1 MHIIKSIHIEKF
13 RGFHGLDI
21 SIDKNVVAIAGQ
33 NGTQKTT
40 LLGML
45 AQPFSLSAEN
55 AKLHDVKTVEGG
67 NFCSQLKDKFKFA
80 PPHDLPGEHRWLINI
95 DRAICSEGKFACSSM
110 LRSRVGNKIRFWNA
124 DDPAHT
130 KGKGFVH
137 CPTCFLSLSRLVQ
150 WGEVKGEK
158 QDSFALSD
166 DESSLYKI
174 WHDSI
179 LLTHDQI
186 KAVHTLQGGGKSSI
200 GPETEIY
207 DPMAM
212 SAGQDNIG
220 KIILSVL
227 SFRRLIDNPDYHG
240 GMVFIDEV
248 ETTMFPASQI
258 KLLELMFKWAS
269 DFKLQFFFT
278 THSETI
284 LKFLRTGD
292 YQKEAGIVFLT
303 KVGTDIKA
311 ETDLEWPQMK
321 ADLEVTTVSSD
332 LSLPEKIKVYAEDD
346 VTFLI
351 LKALSSRFRARVAL
365 QTGVSLSNGHY
376 LELLRK
382 KVPEF
387 SSSIIVL
394 DADTKE
400 RKEFRRAG
408 FKNVVYLPGEGKCP
422 ELTMYDFLKSLPDT
436 DTFWSQ
442 TTGGYKRSVCFRDFP
457 NVTDVKSAK
466 DWFSSQRPY
475 WGRACIKLIKRYIR
489 AYPREISLFEKE
501 LVAAYNRLAIKHGYT
516 IIDATSTTS

>member
-13 RGFHGLDI
+13 RAFHNVPINL
-21 SIDKNVVAIAGQ
+21 DKNVVAIAGQ

-45 AQPFSLSAEN
+45 AQPFSLSSED

-67 NFCSQLKDKFKFA
+67 NFCSQLKEKFKFA
-80 PPHDLPGEHRWLINI
+80 PPHDLPGEHLWTLNL
-95 DRAICSEGKFACSSM
+95 DPAICREGKFACASM
-110 LRSRVGNKIRFWNA
+110 LRSKAENTIRFWNA
-124 DDPAHT
+124 NDPAHT

-137 CPTCFLSLSRLVQ
+137 CPTSFLSLSRLFP

-158 QDSFALSD
+158 QDGFALSEE
-166 DESSLYKI
+166 ESSLYKT
-174 WHDSI
+174 WHDTV
-179 LLTHDQI
+179 LLTHDPI

-200 GPETEIY
+200 GPETDIY

-212 SAGQDNIG
+212 SAGQDNVG

-227 SFRRLIDNPDYHG
+227 SFRRLIDNPDFNG
-240 GMVFIDEV
+240 GIIFIDEL
-248 ETTMFPASQI
+248 ETTMFPAAQV
-258 KLLELMFKWAS
+258 KLLEAMFKWAS

-284 LKFLRTGD
+284 LKFLRTGM

-303 KVGTDIKA
+303 KTGNHIKA

-321 ADLEVTTVSSD
+321 ADLEVTTVSSN

-346 VTFLI
+346 VAFLI
-351 LKALSSRFRARVAL
+351 LKTLSAKFRTRVAL

-387 SSSIIVL
+387 TSSIIVL
-394 DADTKE
+394 DADTKK
-400 RKEFRRAG
+400 RKEFQRAG
-408 FKNVVYLPGEGKCP
+408 FKNVVYLPGEEKCP
-422 ELTMYDFLKSLPDT
+422 ELNLYDFLQSLPED
-436 DTFWSQ
+436 DLFWSQ
-442 TTGGYKRSVCFRDFP
+442 QTGGYKRNVCFRDYP
-457 NVTDVKSAK
+457 DVTEVKPAK
-466 DWFSSQRPY
+466 EWFQTQRAN
-475 WGRACIKLIKRYIR
+475 WGRACSKLMKRYIQ
-489 AYPREISLFEKE
+489 AHPDEITVFEKS
-501 LVAAYNRLAIKHGYT
+501 LITAFNRLATKHGYKL
-516 IIDATSTTS
+516 IED